1 MSTRTRR
8 LRIGACCAACG
19 AIALGL
25 LFVNSLPGP
34 ATLASG
40 APALLDVI
48 PAGASSVV
56 FIDLAAVR
64 ASSFYQH
71 RPDKGPIT
79 IPNPDY
85 AEFVRST
92 GFDFERDLDRV
103 VIASWPT
110 PNGQRP
116 VENVAIAEGRFD
128 RAKIRDYAAH
138 QGKIDHQKGR
148 EVFLFPSG
156 AQGGSNSAF
165 FLDEHR
171 LALVTGAS
179 IEPLFAKRADEP
191 TVDPIRE
198 RASRFDGAAAFAITR
213 VPPIP
218 DNPGNGVPQGAATEQ
233 MLALARSVQWI
244 TLAARPE
251 GDNLR
256 ISLEG
261 ECDNGSNAHQLQA
274 ALEFLR
280 VFGRMGLDSPKMRE
294 SMSPAALASL
304 QKVLAGAEVT
314 QAAERVRVLVEL
326 SPDIFNAG
334 ASDNAK

>member
-1 MSTRTRR
+1 M
-8 LRIGACCAACG
+8 
-19 AIALGL
+19 
-25 LFVNSLPGP
+25 NSLPGP
-34 ATLASG
+34 ATRASS

-48 PAGASSVV
+48 QTGASSVV
-56 FIDLAAVR
+56 FVDLAAVR

-79 IPNPDY
+79 IPNSDY
-85 AEFVRST
+85 AAFVRST
-92 GFDFERDLDRV
+92 GFDFERDLDRMI
-103 VIASWPT
+103 IASWPT
-110 PNGQRP
+110 PKGQTA

-128 RAKIRDYAAH
+128 RAKLRDYAAH

-156 AQGGSNSAF
+156 AQGGWNAVF

-171 LALVTGAS
+171 LALVTGSS
-179 IEPLFAKRADEP
+179 IEPLFAKHSDEP
-191 TVDPIRE
+191 AADPIRE
-198 RASRFDGAAAFAITR
+198 RASRFDGAAAFAIAR

-218 DNPGNGVPQGAATEQ
+218 DNPGNGVPQGAATDQ

-251 GDNLR
+251 GDDLR
-256 ISLEG
+256 ISIEG
-261 ECDNGSNAHQLQA
+261 ECDNSSNAHQLQA

-280 VFGRMGLDSPKMRE
+280 VFGRMGLESPKMRE

-304 QKVLAGAEVT
+304 QKVLASAEVT
-314 QAAERVRVLVEL
+314 QAAERVRILLEL
-326 SPDIFNAG
+326 TPDIFNAG
-334 ASDNAK
+334 ASEKAK